1 MVSRASI
8 IPLKKVIRMSERY
21 VNPLYEYKVREVMQ
35 GVEKQIRKQPGLLGI
50 ETLVDANEANKY
62 VVITEWESRECMNK
76 WLKSPTCMNVVK
88 ELDKV
93 LDAPVQYREFMH
105 HEDNVFLL

>member
-1 MVSRASI
+1 
-8 IPLKKVIRMSERY
+8 
-21 VNPLYEYKVREVMQ
+21 
-35 GVEKQIRKQPGLLGI
+35 
-50 ETLVDANEANKY
+50 
-62 VVITEWESRECMNK
+62 MNK
-76 WLKSPTCMNVVK
+76 WLKSPTCIDVVK